1 MDVIQGSN
9 HLERMLMNR
18 LTERYCCAFLH
29 ERIELESIF
38 FVILKHIWEGN
49 HYTFSVEEI
58 EPNWACSLVDTD
70 MSLQWDFRYEETPQP
85 SETAFIL
92 TAESPNLHLSTKVN
106 EVILLTVLPSNHRQL
121 QIRGHH
127 LYCVVFQAI
136 PKSSYDYDEE
146 TPIGPYFNSG
156 VIECD
161 EECTV
166 SLSDETRFRIEIM
179 DGSEIDFHLGEKKT
193 DLFPSDGMVCENCG
207 KSISRSVFQ
216 VLSFSEPDP

>member
-38 FVILKHIWEGN
+38 ILILKHSWGGN
-49 HYTFSVEEI
+49 HYNFSMEEI

-121 QIRGHH
+121 QIRGYH

-193 DLFPSDGMVCENCG
+193 DLFPSVGMVCENCG